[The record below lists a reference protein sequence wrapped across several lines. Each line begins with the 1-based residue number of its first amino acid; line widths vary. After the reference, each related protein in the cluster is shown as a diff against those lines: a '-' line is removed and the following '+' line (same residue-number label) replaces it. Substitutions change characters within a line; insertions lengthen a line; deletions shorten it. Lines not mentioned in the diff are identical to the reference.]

1 MMHIVLES
9 CSRLQPVTHGA
20 AMDYER
26 ICTRLVD
33 QVNAALE
40 ANPEIQRLIGH
51 NPLEIMQANH
61 RNHATFMLTVFRL
74 SAYPL
79 LARTIPWVY
88 RVYHAHG
95 FEFDYFPIEL
105 AAWEQALTSGLEA
118 EHRPA
123 ILAVYAWMQ
132 EQHRQMV
139 QIALAGEGRDF
150 LAGTTGN
157 EVQQQFLELML
168 KGNSRGCLALA
179 ETAMHSKEAIK
190 QLYLQVICPSMG
202 MIGYLWETN
211 KLSVAEEHL
220 ATAIVGRVMS
230 RIYPSIACIDSPL
243 GKVLVTA
250 APNELHELGARMVA
264 DFLEMEGWYVDYLGA
279 GIPGYEIVAAV
290 KRIKPLFVAL
300 SVTTVLNL
308 DQAWEVV
315 VALKADIET
324 SSVRIMVGGNAFN
337 GMRDLWRTIG
347 ADGYA
352 PDAGAAPDLAIR
364 WLHEGTV

>member
-1 MMHIVLES
+1 MMRTVLES

-20 AMDYER
+20 VTAYEH
-26 ICTRLVD
+26 ICTQLVD
-33 QVNAALE
+33 RVNAALE
-40 ANPEIQRLIGH
+40 ANPKIQRLIGH
-51 NPLEIMQANH
+51 NTLEMMRANH

-74 SAYPL
+74 NAYPL
-79 LARTIPWVY
+79 LARTIPWAY

-95 FEFDYFPIEL
+95 FEFDYFPVAL

-118 EHRPA
+118 EHRPS

-139 QIALAGEGRDF
+139 QLAIAGEGRYF
-150 LAGTTGN
+150 QAEVAGN
-157 EVQQQFLELML
+157 EVQQQFLELLL

-179 ETAMHSKEAIK
+179 ETVMHSKEAIK
-190 QLYLQVICPSMG
+190 QLYLQVICPSLG

-230 RIYPSIACIDSPL
+230 GIYPHIACIDATL
-243 GKVLVTA
+243 GKVLVTVV
-250 APNELHELGARMVA
+250 PNELHEVGARMVA
-264 DFLEMEGWYVDYLGA
+264 DFFEMDGWYVDYLGA
-279 GIPGYEIVAAV
+279 GISNDEIVAAV
-290 KRIKPLFVAL
+290 KRIKPLFAAL

-308 DQAWEVV
+308 DRAWEVV
-315 VALKADIET
+315 AALKADVET
-324 SSVRIMVGGNAFN
+324 SLVRIMVGGNAFN
-337 GMRDLWRTIG
+337 GMQELWRALG

-352 PDAGAAPDLAIR
+352 PDAGAALDVASS
-364 WLHEGTV
+364 WLCEGTN

>member
-1 MMHIVLES
+1 MMHSMLKS
-9 CSRLQPVTHGA
+9 CSKLQPVTGEA
-20 AMDYER
+20 TTAYER
-26 ICTRLVD
+26 ICTQLVD

-51 NPLEIMQANH
+51 NPLEIMRANH

-79 LARTIPWVY
+79 LAGTIPWAY
-88 RVYHAHG
+88 RVYHARG
-95 FEFDYFPIEL
+95 FTFDYFPVAL

-132 EQHRQMV
+132 EHHRQMV
-139 QIALAGEGRDF
+139 QLALAGEGGYF
-150 LAGTTGN
+150 LADTVER
-157 EVQQQFLELML
+157 EVQQQFLELLL

-190 QLYLQVICPSMG
+190 QLYLQVICPSLG

-230 RIYPSIACIDSPL
+230 AIYPHIACIDATL

-250 APNELHELGARMVA
+250 APNELHEVGARMVA
-264 DFLEMEGWYVDYLGA
+264 DFFEMEGWYVDYLGA

-300 SVTTVLNL
+300 SVTTVFNL
-308 DQAWEVV
+308 DRAQELVA
-315 VALKADIET
+315 ALKADIET
-324 SSVRIMVGGNAFN
+324 SSVRIMVGGSAFN
-337 GMRDLWRTIG
+337 GMQDLWRTIG
-347 ADGYA
+347 ADGYV
-352 PDAGAAPDLAIR
+352 PDAAAALDLANS
-364 WLHEGTV
+364 WLCEGAD